1 MSTAN
6 TSITRENDKRYF
18 NQTPVEQ
25 NNNNNNNNNN
35 NKSKQVLTN
44 SQTSKHAMAQKQFL
58 ICQDCFWCASYYA
71 YDTPSIPLK
80 FEISNIAAAHCPG
93 CNTKGGIESLLI
105 S

>member
-6 TSITRENDKRYF
+6 TSITREKDRLYF
-18 NQTPVEQ
+18 NQTAVEQ
-25 NNNNNNNNNN
+25 NNNNNN

-44 SQTSKHAMAQKQFL
+44 SQTSKHVMAQKQFL

-71 YDTPSIPLK
+71 YDTAGIPLK
-80 FEISNIAAAHCPG
+80 YEISNIAAAHCPG

>member
-6 TSITRENDKRYF
+6 TSIRLETDRLYF
-18 NQTPVEQ
+18 NQTAVEQ
-25 NNNNNNNNNN
+25 NNNNNK
-35 NKSKQVLTN
+35 KSKQVLTN